1 MASTVVGA
9 EFMRRALCIALFILV
24 VVATLYMW
32 LLLAE
37 YDVGGDSPLYVL
49 YTVHRRGN
57 VTLLLLNRTALK
69 YVNGFWVAMLRGIN
83 GVDVSAEIIRILGA
97 PVEETADISI
107 ENGELRVVRGVI
119 SDDNV
124 LTALLNAGLKSTV
137 LRVSVLS
144 DGSLWLVIDRVS
156 VEELGAENLA
166 NVVASAVPGKRVI
179 VQEVISLGRLP
190 SYFDALDMY
199 KSLEAIPCFKSL
211 GEGGQGLVIIFN
223 RVCAQEIAS
232 QANITLDQVIEN
244 IVDKLREVTPLL
256 KKYLYSRE
264 FLVVFEDVK
273 EAIPLPLVSSADETG
288 VNVSPSTSTLSIEHN
303 KTPLLEAFGIIPVI
317 IVTISIVGAA
327 ITIRKQT

>member
-1 MASTVVGA
+1 MQP
-9 EFMRRALCIALFILV
+9 
-24 VVATLYMW
+24 
-32 LLLAE
+32 LLAE
-37 YDVGGDSPLYVL
+37 YDVDSGSPLRVL

-69 YVNGFWVAMLRGIN
+69 YVDGFWVTVLRGIDTIDISLE
-83 GVDVSAEIIRILGA
+83 VVRILEA
-97 PVEETADISI
+97 PVKEATDVLI

-119 SDDNV
+119 SEDSVKV
-124 LTALLNAGLKSTV
+124 LTALLHAGLKSTV

-144 DGSLWLVIDRVS
+144 DGSLWLVIDRVG

-190 SYFDALDMY
+190 SYFDALDRY

-211 GEGGQGLVIIFN
+211 GEGGQGLVLIFN
-223 RVCAQEIAS
+223 HVCVQEIAS

-244 IVDKLREVTPLL
+244 IVDKLREVVPLL

-264 FLVVFEDVK
+264 FLVVFEDRR
-273 EAIPLPLVSSADETG
+273 EAIPLPLISSANETG
-288 VNVSPSTSTLSIEHN
+288 INASPSISTPSIEHN
-303 KTPLLEAFGIIPVI
+303 KTPLLEAFGIILVI
-317 IVTISIVGAA
+317 IVTIFIVGAA
-327 ITIRKQT
+327 ITIRNQT